1 MWNIENQ
8 HGSKTRFSTIV
19 NLVTQFFVASVSQY
33 EVSLLLGDTAGQ
45 LEVLERAG
53 QSAVATLLRST
64 LADTGKPDRIS
75 GKILIQEG
83 QMNADPYPDSRSFFS

>member
-1 MWNIENQ
+1 MVGRNRIRDVLKSLIRE
-8 HGSKTRFSTIV
+8 SRFLFIL
-19 NLVTQFFVASVSQY
+19 NLVTILCCLPSQY

-64 LADTGKPDRIS
+64 LADTGKQTE
-75 GKILIQEG
+75 L
-83 QMNADPYPDSRSFFS
+83 